1 MVLFVIVLVTNLCYN
16 IFTKDIIMF
25 KEKFVYYF
33 AGFYLSLRIDNETG
47 F

>member
-1 MVLFVIVLVTNLCYN
+1 M

-25 KEKFVYYF
+25 KENLFYYF
-33 AGFYLSLRIDNETG
+33 AGFYLSLRIDNKTG

>member
-1 MVLFVIVLVTNLCYN
+1 M

-25 KEKFVYYF
+25 KGKIVYYY